1 MKTGTS
7 LRLLRSTLLN
17 FQGSKLHLSPMS
29 PPSKQKN
36 DRHLHLLTK
45 LFFLLDRD
53 WRLLQSIPAR
63 PRAALPDEGR
73 RGTGKITAK
82 YTEKRYKRVARSR
95 RPSSARFTGRTR
107 RILPDP
113 HFSHVSNST
122 LRRLH
127 TVHATI
133 SAPNS
138 QHVAGHGPLARS
150 RGTALARGHSVTG
163 YNCRQLIHTKTPN
176 RTRHDASLHT
186 CSDMNL
192 KVHFKV
198 NGFMIPESD
207 IVNSVI
213 TNMNL
218 LSDANYYI
226 NKTCDWEEQLPNLL
240 DVFRA
245 EEIDWLLSE
254 ATRIPINPLQLQRFI
269 KFVAR
274 TGFKDEPKLDEAGKP
289 ISRRVTAVHIAAAS
303 GLNVIRDLFEIY
315 HRFDVNFTCEHGIT
329 HFHLACEFGL
339 DDVAKKFLDLGQDPN
354 LLVKNTGD
362 SPLHYAVAI
371 NYDDTTKV
379 VELLLRRG
387 ASPNLANNAGQT
399 PLHNFSMH
407 TDDAHVDLAKFFF
420 KICDELRWMVP
431 VSIKDKSG
439 STPLHWAVKC
449 RNKKLVELLL
459 KRSANPNFIDQD
471 GSTPLHYICE
481 KVDDDDLAKM
491 LFKFCDENNRRLRL
505 DVQNK
510 LGNTPLHEAVEC
522 GDKKVVELLLRRGP
536 SPNLANA
543 KGSTPLHIISN
554 NDDSQGLAELFFK
567 ICDDLGQTVWVD
579 ARDKE
584 DLDER
589 RQQTAQIDARDKS
602 GNVPLHLALEYHNN
616 KLVELLLRRGADQS
630 LANNYGGTPLHL
642 ISNYIDDEDDEL
654 VELFFEIWD
663 ERQQTARVDVQDE
676 EGNTPLH
683 EAVNWGNKKVVEK
696 LLRRGANANLATN
709 YGMTPLHIICCNRD
723 AEDDG
728 LAKLIFDICDE
739 RQLKLQ
745 VDAANECGYTPL
757 HFVLYN
763 HGDPRLIELLLRRG
777 ANPNLVNERGMTPLH
792 MICMRASSR
801 DELLEMFPRLAQLEV
816 VDKLGRTPL
825 RWAVENLVP
834 RVVDVLL
841 DYGADLSSFVFPT
854 ASVTS
859 PRSWIHESSVVFT
872 LILN

>member
-1 MKTGTS
+1 MTQ
-7 LRLLRSTLLN
+7 
-17 FQGSKLHLSPMS
+17 QG
-29 PPSKQKN
+29 
-36 DRHLHLLTK
+36 
-45 LFFLLDRD
+45 
-53 WRLLQSIPAR
+53 
-63 PRAALPDEGR
+63 GR
-73 RGTGKITAK
+73 IAI
-82 YTEKRYKRVARSR
+82 EKRRQPEFSQQR
-95 RPSSARFTGRTR
+95 RTDSST
-107 RILPDP
+107 
-113 HFSHVSNST
+113 
-122 LRRLH
+122 
-127 TVHATI
+127 
-133 SAPNS
+133 
-138 QHVAGHGPLARS
+138 Q
-150 RGTALARGHSVTG
+150 
-163 YNCRQLIHTKTPN
+163 
-176 RTRHDASLHT
+176 
-186 CSDMNL
+186 
-192 KVHFKV
+192 
-198 NGFMIPESD
+198 
-207 IVNSVI
+207 
-213 TNMNL
+213 
-218 LSDANYYI
+218 
-226 NKTCDWEEQLPNLL
+226 
-240 DVFRA
+240 
-245 EEIDWLLSE
+245 
-254 ATRIPINPLQLQRFI
+254 
-269 KFVAR
+269 
-274 TGFKDEPKLDEAGKP
+274 
-289 ISRRVTAVHIAAAS
+289 
-303 GLNVIRDLFEIY
+303 
-315 HRFDVNFTCEHGIT
+315 
-329 HFHLACEFGL
+329 
-339 DDVAKKFLDLGQDPN
+339 
-354 LLVKNTGD
+354 
-362 SPLHYAVAI
+362 
-371 NYDDTTKV
+371 
-379 VELLLRRG
+379 
-387 ASPNLANNAGQT
+387 
-399 PLHNFSMH
+399 FSMH

-522 GDKKVVELLLRRGP
+522 GDKKVVVELLLRRGP

-584 DLDER
+584 GNTPLHEAFIHRNRQLVELLVKRGADLNIANNDGSTFLHLISKYIDDEDDELVELFFEIWDE

-854 ASVTS
+854 ASDFAEKLDTRVFSSIYVNFKLMMASSLLAIAENLEQRGYEFNRSDALTIMKFFAERDLFEKPSNLDKCWYDDEEFTS
-859 PRSWIHESSVVFT
+859 KAKKIMIRDNDPSLSLYEW
-872 LILN
+872 